1 MKQDYIVT
9 MLIVTPLQP
18 RPYTIEVEV
27 HAYDEQEAEDRAI
40 AHAVRYEKA
49 WREEITVRRVA
60 RKAVAA

>member
-1 MKQDYIVT
+1 MKIDFIVSL
-9 MLIVTPLQP
+9 LIATPHKP
-18 RPYTIEVEV
+18 RPYSIEVEV

-49 WREEITVRRVA
+49 WREEITVQRVA